1 MNIGD
6 KIPISDINSD
16 VKIDTLKELI
26 FECKY
31 FKCFTL
37 EKSNGYYKYICKNP
51 INVEEK
57 KEHNV
62 FLDMFHKELKNI
74 K

>member
-1 MNIGD
+1 MNVGD
-6 KIPISDINSD
+6 KIPISDISSD
-16 VKIDTLKELI
+16 IKIDTLKDLI

-37 EKSNGYYKYICKNP
+37 EKSNGYYKHICKTPAN
-51 INVEEK
+51 IKEK
-57 KEHNV
+57 DEHTL
-62 FLDMFHKELKNI
+62 FLDMFHKELNKI